1 MTFYSSNTHWIRGD
15 FSPLSPNSDENE
27 ISSDM
32 FTARFKH
39 STDENKRNNH

>member
-27 ISSDM
+27 IQLTKIKETITKDKMS
-32 FTARFKH
+32 
-39 STDENKRNNH
+39 